1 MLQSPLDGPQSRP
14 DDEPH
19 SRLDE
24 ELYAMGDSPPDQ
36 PQSRLDARRTP
47 RAVKVHQNQVSVEGG
62 WSKMKHVVETM
73 TVSHDNGNSDELFA
87 RVSTACPWLRGII
100 TDNNERGRMRF
111 LSVLK
116 TCREK
121 LDKLDEDASPSTAAV
136 AVDAADDDA
145 DPMDALA
152 DMEDVP
158 PAKKPKR
165 PKKTIGGVRIIQ
177 MPKSPNAGSDTV
189 DVRFYMQTAKT
200 RPVLWISVGC
210 LPWLLEYAIEETTT
224 LGVID
229 CDPTGDL
236 DDAGSVVTGFRII
249 WDFGAHKYDAEILK
263 GDHKGK
269 VLSMTPNELGAERLA
284 IARRSCGA
292 SLTMKDATRVFLEK
306 WCDAVMRNAVDAFE
320 ATWSADVVASLCTTP
335 ETESTEATLT
345 DSCTTNPEDAIE

>member
-1 MLQSPLDGPQSRP
+1 MLQSPLDEPQSRP
-14 DDEPH
+14 DDEPQ

-24 ELYAMGDSPPDQ
+24 ELYAMDEPQ
-36 PQSRLDARRTP
+36 PQLDARRTP
-47 RAVKVHQNQVSVEGG
+47 RGIKVHQNQLAVEGG
-62 WSKMKHVVETM
+62 WTKVKHVVETM
-73 TVSHDNGNSDELFA
+73 TVSHDNGNSDEVFA
-87 RVSTACPWLRGII
+87 RVSTACQWLRCII

-121 LDKLDEDASPSTAAV
+121 LDKLDEDASHSTAAV
-136 AVDAADDDA
+136 AVDAADDGA

-210 LPWLLEYAIEETTT
+210 LAWPLEYALAETTT
-224 LGVID
+224 AASAGDTAAAPAGGADGSAVSAGEHGTAASAGAGSTAASADGSGLAVSAEPNSGFDSMSEQLQARWLKHINKLID
-229 CDPTGDL
+229 TYIDLVPDADSVQYLQCAIKDSKLATIMGDPTGL
-236 DDAGSVVTGFRII
+236 VLFHFDA
-249 WDFGAHKYDAEILK
+249 KQ
-263 GDHKGK
+263 
-269 VLSMTPNELGAERLA
+269 
-284 IARRSCGA
+284 CGA
-292 SLTMKDATRVFLEK
+292 QIVP
-306 WCDAVMRNAVDAFE
+306 C
-320 ATWSADVVASLCTTP
+320 
-335 ETESTEATLT
+335 
-345 DSCTTNPEDAIE
+345 

>member
-1 MLQSPLDGPQSRP
+1 MLQSPLGEPQSRP
-14 DDEPH
+14 DDEPQ

-36 PQSRLDARRTP
+36 PQPQLDARRTP
-47 RAVKVHQNQVSVEGG
+47 RGIKVHQNQVAVEGG
-62 WSKMKHVVETM
+62 WTKMKHVVETM
-73 TVSHDNGNSDELFA
+73 TVSHDNGNSDEVFA
-87 RVSTACPWLRGII
+87 RVSTACQWLRCII

-121 LDKLDEDASPSTAAV
+121 LDKLDADASPSTAAV

-158 PAKKPKR
+158 PAKKPKKA
-165 PKKTIGGVRIIQ
+165 KKTIGGVRTIQ

-189 DVRFYMQTAKT
+189 DVRFYLHGRTK
-200 RPVLWISVGC
+200 PGLWVSVDC
-210 LPWLLEYAIEETTT
+210 LPWLLEYAIEETTM
-224 LGVID
+224 LGVA
-229 CDPTGDL
+229 CDPTVDL
-236 DDAGSVVTGFRII
+236 DDAGSAVTGFRII
-249 WDFGAHKYDAEILK
+249 WNFGTHKYDAEIPK
-263 GDHKGK
+263 GDHTGK

-284 IARRSCGA
+284 IARGICGA

-306 WCDAVMRNAVDAFE
+306 WCDAVMQNAVDAFE